1 MGAAQSTAV
10 GAPGGTFGLTRA
22 DVLKA
27 TDQPRLLVNR
37 LFSFFAEKFAQKD
50 LLALGNPTRCSEYIF
65 VMADALDRLF
75 YELRIEPGQD
85 KKGILF
91 FRKSAE
97 ITRAEPESAEGQQRR
112 TLCLSL
118 AFFYIRIF
126 QIYASLAL
134 SVNDD
139 ASYGSGSGSGFPF
152 AAATTGRLGAMAAP
166 GLEGYVTSGGSA
178 TVSDTVTR
186 GGSTDENIGKFAIL
200 KNYLTRDR
208 SRPLGTF
215 IFDRYPNIIINVRTE
230 KKNLTIFKT
239 NTTSQGPFAITCD
252 LSIRLS
258 GLNADKRM
266 LTFANF
272 KAAESSYSERLKTH
286 GPFGLYVKKSD
297 EYTYETDSGESVEDL
312 IFRVLVAATDVAMG
326 IRAPQRVRLA
336 PGAPGAP
343 GAPAAPGAH
352 VNVGIPD
359 GLKTSL
365 ILASLKKVPKPLA
378 HCVARSLQLLN
389 IDALSAAKLPTEVR
403 TSICKLKFEAAQG
416 SIPDIG
422 REITSSPGISA
433 LQQLFFDRI
442 SSGKPTMSE
451 ESTGSYQT
459 FVKTMAEQFAEN
471 PSSATVHL
479 GSVINRA
486 DKMCSSTGITKK
498 DKILTVTDTNAIRLA
513 QQSIQTL
520 WKFQIDHDQKVLE
533 ILSNLV
539 VVTKVP
545 GDGIKI
551 GLNPLILKTGNPGV
565 AILAKQ
571 ARDLLVKYYSNCETA
586 FRIAAIPL
594 GAAGSPSA

>member
-1 MGAAQSTAV
+1 MGAAQSTA
-10 GAPGGTFGLTRA
+10 GPSGTSGTFGLTRA

-50 LLALGNPTRCSEYIF
+50 LLALGNPARCSEYIF

-85 KKGILF
+85 KKGVLF
-91 FRKSAE
+91 FRKSAD
-97 ITRAEPESAEGQQRR
+97 ITRSEPESAEGQQRR

-139 ASYGSGSGSGFPF
+139 ASYGSGSGSGIPF
-152 AAATTGRLGAMAAP
+152 AAASTGNLGAMTAP

-178 TVSDTVTR
+178 TVSDSVTR

-215 IFDRYPNIIINVRTE
+215 IFDRYPNIIINVKTE

-239 NTTSQGPFAITCD
+239 NAAAQGPFAITCD
-252 LSIRLS
+252 MSIRLS
-258 GLNADKRM
+258 GLDADKRM

-272 KAAESSYSERLKTH
+272 KAAEPSYSERLKTH
-286 GPFGLYVKKSD
+286 GPFGLYVKKSG
-297 EYTYETDSGESVEDL
+297 EYTYETDSGESIEDL

-326 IRAPQRVRLA
+326 IRAPQKVRLA
-336 PGAPGAP
+336 ATGAPGAP
-343 GAPAAPGAH
+343 GAQTE
-352 VNVGIPD
+352 VGVPD

-403 TSICKLKFEAAQG
+403 TSICKLKFETAQG

-422 REITSSPGISA
+422 REITASPGISA

-471 PSSATVHL
+471 ASSATIHL
-479 GSVINRA
+479 SSVINRA
-486 DKMCSSTGITKK
+486 DRMCASTGSTKR
-498 DKILTVTDTNAIRLA
+498 DKILTVRDTNAIRLA

-545 GDGIKI
+545 GNGVKI

-565 AILAKQ
+565 AIIAKQ

-594 GAAGSPSA
+594 GAAGYPSA